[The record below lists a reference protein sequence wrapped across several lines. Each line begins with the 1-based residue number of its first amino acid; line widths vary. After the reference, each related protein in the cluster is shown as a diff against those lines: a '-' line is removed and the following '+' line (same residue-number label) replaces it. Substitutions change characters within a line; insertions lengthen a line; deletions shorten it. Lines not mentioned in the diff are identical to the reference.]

1 MPLILRK
8 DITPEI
14 TLGIWHIDENIETLL
29 PLCLPDDRREAAKF
43 VNESRKIEWLAWHA
57 LLQALHPGAKASYDP
72 QGGPILDV
80 NLHIG
85 VSHTRNYA
93 AVILA
98 PTPCAIDIEN
108 IERDFSRALPR
119 YTTPQEQLIGTAL
132 PNPQLYPALF
142 GVRKRRFT
150 NSSAIRVS
158 ISYKICTLMQP
169 ILIIKQY
176 RLVLMQPNTCY
187 TIWNK
192 AHCVVSMRGN
202 SDKVTNSIPEQK
214 ALY

>member
-14 TLGIWHIDENIETLL
+14 TLGIWHINENIETLL
-29 PLCLPDDRREAAKF
+29 TLCLPDDRREAAKF

-57 LLQALHPGAKASYDP
+57 LLQTLHPGAKASYDP

-108 IERDFSRALPR
+108 TERDFRELCPDIPHLKSNLSAQLCPTHNSTLPFLVFERGALQTKTQFW
-119 YTTPQEQLIGTAL
+119 Y
-132 PNPQLYPALF
+132 
-142 GVRKRRFT
+142 
-150 NSSAIRVS
+150 
-158 ISYKICTLMQP
+158 
-169 ILIIKQY
+169 
-176 RLVLMQPNTCY
+176 
-187 TIWNK
+187 
-192 AHCVVSMRGN
+192 
-202 SDKVTNSIPEQK
+202 
-214 ALY
+214 

>member
-14 TLGIWHIDENIETLL
+14 TLGIWHINESIETLL
-29 PLCLPDDRREAAKF
+29 TLCLPDDRREAAKF

-57 LLQALHPGAKASYDP
+57 LLQILHPGVKASYDP

-119 YTTPQEQLIGTAL
+119 YTTPQEQLIGTTL

-142 GVRKRRFT
+142 WCSK
-150 NSSAIRVS
+150 
-158 ISYKICTLMQP
+158 
-169 ILIIKQY
+169 
-176 RLVLMQPNTCY
+176 
-187 TIWNK
+187 
-192 AHCVVSMRGN
+192 
-202 SDKVTNSIPEQK
+202 E
-214 ALY
+214 ALYKLKRNSGIDFLQDLHINAVDPNNRTIQARAQETQHMLHYLKQDSLCCVYAWEQ

>member
-14 TLGIWHIDENIETLL
+14 TLGIWHINENIETLL
-29 PLCLPDDRREAAKF
+29 TLCLPDDRREAAKF

-57 LLQALHPGAKASYDP
+57 LLQILHPGVKACYDS

-119 YTTPQEQLIGTAL
+119 YTTPH
-132 PNPQLYPALF
+132 
-142 GVRKRRFT
+142 RH
-150 NSSAIRVS
+150 SSAQS
-158 ISYKICTLMQP
+158 TTLPCPFLVCERGALQT
-169 ILIIKQY
+169 QAQFGY
-176 RLVLMQPNTCY
+176 RFLTRS
-187 TIWNK
+187 
-192 AHCVVSMRGN
+192 AH
-202 SDKVTNSIPEQK
+202 
-214 ALY
+214 

>member
-14 TLGIWHIDENIETLL
+14 TLGIWHINESIETLL
-29 PLCLPDDRREAAKF
+29 TLCLPDDRREAAKF

-57 LLQALHPGAKASYDP
+57 LLQILHPGVKACYDS

-119 YTTPQEQLIGTAL
+119 YTTPQEQLIGTTL
-132 PNPQLYPALF
+132 PNPQLYLPFF

-150 NSSAIRVS
+150 N
-158 ISYKICTLMQP
+158 
-169 ILIIKQY
+169 
-176 RLVLMQPNTCY
+176 
-187 TIWNK
+187 
-192 AHCVVSMRGN
+192 
-202 SDKVTNSIPEQK
+202 
-214 ALY
+214 